1 MKLLGASLWL
11 LGLFGGKLEVGF
23 GLDLGDM
30 IASVRML
37 GLDLGDMIASVGMLG
52 SGWTGE
58 AFEDADLGEQL
69 LWLLSYTEDI
79 CMSSSVCPSKR
90 FKVSLLSIL
99 AVNWM
104 SLFPVSYSFCCIP
117 CMFSSCLNTN
127 LNKVL

>member
-1 MKLLGASLWL
+1 MKLLGASLRL
-11 LGLFGGKLEVGF
+11 LGLFGGKLE
-23 GLDLGDM
+23 
-30 IASVRML
+30 L

-58 AFEDADLGEQL
+58 AFEDADLGEQF

-127 LNKVL
+127 LNKVF

>member
-11 LGLFGGKLEVGF
+11 LGLFGAKLEVGF

-30 IASVRML
+30 IASVRMF

-58 AFEDADLGEQL
+58 AFEDANLGEKF

-79 CMSSSVCPSKR
+79 CMFSSVCLSRKIE
-90 FKVSLLSIL
+90 VSLL

-104 SLFPVSYSFCCIP
+104 PLLPVSYSFCCIP